1 MDFGVS
7 CDFMRFWL
15 VYCRDLVAIS
25 WDFVV
30 FFVGYH
36 SLLSAFVWI
45 SCDLRVSYVC
55 YMQQQMM
62 CSNLCLI
69 DGATYVHQQ
78 LCNSRSNQQK
88 AFRLFV
94 TIVAPSPG

>member
-45 SCDLRVSYVC
+45 SCD
-55 YMQQQMM
+55 
-62 CSNLCLI
+62 
-69 DGATYVHQQ
+69 
-78 LCNSRSNQQK
+78 
-88 AFRLFV
+88 FE
-94 TIVAPSPG
+94 